1 MERRKETEEERKR
14 KEALQLPEQHR
25 PFAAFFCCH
34 LVVISIHC
42 RYGPTHSTR
51 TQE

>member
-14 KEALQLPEQHR
+14 KEGLLMPEQHR
-25 PFAAFFCCH
+25 PFAAFLCCH
-34 LVVISIHC
+34 LVVISIHY

-51 TQE
+51 TQK